1 MIIVGVLA
9 LLLLT
14 AAVVVLFAMVGE
26 LSTRIPEAVEDS
38 TVAPFTEFIAG
49 ASVSEW
55 PGALGGLSHRRS
67 ATVLVLSSI
76 CVTCNKVADEL
87 SNYRSEKLAD
97 IGVVVSCALTPVGEE
112 FVGQHSIG
120 HLPHLVDAGGRWVS
134 ENFGVKTSPTA
145 LRFQDGVLVEAY
157 SFSKLEPLLERIS
170 TVLEGVS

>member
-1 MIIVGVLA
+1 MIVVGALA

-26 LSTRIPEAVEDS
+26 LSTRIPVPADDPG
-38 TVAPFTEFIAG
+38 VASHSDFIAG
-49 ASVSEW
+49 AVMNDW
-55 PGALGGLSHRRS
+55 PEALGGLAHRRS

-76 CVTCNKVADEL
+76 CSTCNSVADEL
-87 SNYRSEKLAD
+87 ANYRPEKLAD
-97 IGVVVSCALTPVGEE
+97 IGVVVSCGVAQVGED

-120 HLPHLVDAGGRWVS
+120 HLPHLVDAGGSWVS
-134 ENFGVKTSPTA
+134 TNFGVKTSPTA

-157 SFSKLEPLLERIS
+157 SFSRLEPLLGRIS